1 MTITT
6 FVRRAG
12 AVAVGSVVLAGSA
25 FAGTTSETVTAA
37 ITDGTTV
44 VQLVVGGVIALAA
57 LAFGLGM
64 MKSWLSK

>member
-1 MTITT
+1 MKKI
-6 FVRRAG
+6 A
-12 AVAVGSVVLAGSA
+12 AVVVATLASGSV
-25 FAGTTSETVTAA
+25 FAATTAETVTGA

>member
-1 MTITT
+1 MKYMN
-6 FVRRAG
+6 VARRSG
-12 AVAVGSVVLAGSA
+12 AVLVGTLILASTSMA
-25 FAGTTSETVTAA
+25 ATTSETVTGA

>member
-1 MTITT
+1 MKKI
-6 FVRRAG
+6 A
-12 AVAVGSVVLAGSA
+12 AVVVATLASGSV
-25 FAGTTSETVTAA
+25 FAADTATVVTDA
-37 ITDGTTV
+37 ISDGTSN